1 MELKERIQKLID
13 YSEKNVSQFSKYVGV
28 KTPQAIRE
36 LLAGNTKTLSE
47 NVQSKILSTFPEI
60 NKTWLLTG
68 EGEMLKSANYSPA
81 PSRENSYQE
90 DRVPLLPVEAIAGLT
105 VGFAEGLN
113 IHDCRMIKTPF
124 PGAEY
129 AIQVSGDSMY
139 PTIKSGDMLY
149 IKKINEKAFIP
160 WGHVVVLDTENGA
173 VVKEVYPCEGE
184 EDYIEARSVNPKYPP
199 YKIEKQSIYG
209 MYKVLGTATINTT
222 L

>member
-1 MELKERIQKLID
+1 MREIFTRFDIYMKYKGLNDNQVTIQCELSQGLIGQARKGKSDLGKQSIERILKEYQD
-13 YSEKNVSQFSKYVGV
+13 
-28 KTPQAIRE
+28 
-36 LLAGNTKTLSE
+36 LSR
-47 NVQSKILSTFPEI
+47 V
-60 NKTWLLTG
+60 WLLTG
-68 EGEMLKSANYSPA
+68 EGDMLKSANNSPA

-90 DRVPLLPVEAIAGLT
+90 DCVPLLPVEAIAGLT

-113 IHDCRMIKTPF
+113 LHDCRMIKTPF

-129 AIQVSGDSMY
+129 AIQVSGDSMH